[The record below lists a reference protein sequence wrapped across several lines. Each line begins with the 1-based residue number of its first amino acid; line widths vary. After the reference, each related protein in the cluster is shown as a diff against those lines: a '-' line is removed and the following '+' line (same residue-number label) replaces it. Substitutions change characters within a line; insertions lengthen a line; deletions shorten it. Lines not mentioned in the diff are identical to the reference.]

1 MKKQSTG
8 TMAWTDNVR
17 KKDEKIKQKKEQLN
31 KVIEDIFEPV
41 TKAEPTPQ
49 NINTVNVDTKRLYVT
64 NIPFNSNEGE
74 VRTVFEKYGTVVSMK
89 LPKGRGGTLTGY
101 CFVTFSTSEE
111 AMHAYASLDNRIVM
125 GRIMHLKP
133 AFEDD
138 KKDEAPP
145 PIVEEKSSYKKL
157 QKREMID
164 RLED

>member
-1 MKKQSTG
+1 
-8 TMAWTDNVR
+8 
-17 KKDEKIKQKKEQLN
+17 
-31 KVIEDIFEPV
+31 
-41 TKAEPTPQ
+41 
-49 NINTVNVDTKRLYVT
+49 
-64 NIPFNSNEGE
+64 
-74 VRTVFEKYGTVVSMK
+74 
-89 LPKGRGGTLTGY
+89 
-101 CFVTFSTSEE
+101 
-111 AMHAYASLDNRIVM
+111 MHAYASLDNRIVM